1 MSGDSRDRL
10 GDGINGDEPPS
21 ARTIHRMSDDSEVV
35 ALLRDIRDSQREL
48 WKVSVESEA
57 RSRVLLEQLER
68 ARSGRR
74 LLGFVLGVIVAL
86 MAVQTYLMLQTPSD
100 QDENKP
106 AATSVMR
113 VTTHLKH
120 PALKYDGNS

>member
-1 MSGDSRDRL
+1 
-10 GDGINGDEPPS
+10 
-21 ARTIHRMSDDSEVV
+21 MSDDSEVV

>member
-1 MSGDSRDRL
+1 
-10 GDGINGDEPPS
+10 
-21 ARTIHRMSDDSEVV
+21 MSDDSEVV

-106 AATSVMR
+106 AAANVMR
-113 VTTHLKH
+113 ITTNLKH
-120 PALKYDGNS
+120 PSLKYDGNS